1 MNIAIFSFAHM
12 HAYSYARSL
21 QALHGVN
28 LVIIADD
35 DVERGR
41 KAAEAFG
48 TRYVKDYQEAL
59 KEPLDAV
66 IVTSENTRH
75 AEMVV
80 AALQAGVHV
89 LCEKPIATR
98 LEDGRRMVQAAQ
110 VSQKTLQM
118 AFPMRYNIPAA
129 RVKHQ
134 LDQGRLGRIRLMNG
148 TNHGKNPGGWFIDP
162 HLSGGGAVMDH
173 TVHLVDLMRWY
184 TGSEVREVYAE
195 IGTRFHQIG
204 VDDTG
209 LLTFEFENGVVAAL
223 DPSWS
228 RPQRSFP
235 TWGDVTLEIVGTKG
249 VMHLD
254 AFAQHLVHYQE
265 SSGRAQH
272 LGWGDDPDLR
282 MLQSFISCIRT
293 GNAPLASG
301 HDGLQATQV
310 ALAAYESARLARP
323 IRIYEQ

>member
-21 QALHGVN
+21 KDLPGVT
-28 LVIIADD
+28 LKVVADD

-41 KAAEAFG
+41 QAAETFG
-48 TRYVKDYQEAL
+48 ARYVRDYQDAL

-66 IVTSENTRH
+66 IVTSENSRH
-75 AEMVV
+75 AEMTV
-80 AALQAGVHV
+80 AALQAGLHV

-98 LEDGRRMVQAAQ
+98 IEDGHRMVQAAHDA
-110 VSQKTLQM
+110 KKLLQM

-129 RVKHQ
+129 RLKQQ
-134 LDQGRLGRIRLMNG
+134 LDQGRLGRILLMNG

-162 HLSGGGAVMDH
+162 VLAGGGAVMDH
-173 TVHLVDLMRWY
+173 TVHVVDLMRWY

-195 IGTRFHQIG
+195 IDTRFHPIG
-204 VDDTG
+204 IDDTG
-209 LLTFEFENGVVAAL
+209 LLTLEFENGVIAAL

-235 TWGDVTLEIVGTKG
+235 TWGDVTLEVVGTEG
-249 VMHLD
+249 VTHLD
-254 AFAQHLVHYQE
+254 AFAQHLVLYKEIAGQ
-265 SSGRAQH
+265 AQH

-282 MLQSFISCIRT
+282 MLESFIACIRAGT
-293 GNAPLASG
+293 PPLASG

-310 ALAAYESARLARP
+310 ALACYESARLARP
-323 IRIYEQ
+323 VKISQ